1 MITAKPL
8 SSLSRQVHHLYDAS
22 FPDNERI
29 PYRIVTVPRPD
40 RVFMVCFEE
49 ETMIGLYVMFFHE
62 KTAYLSCLA
71 VSETLRNK
79 GYGSKILQMID
90 QMYPDQLIVIDIEQ
104 LDETAANSEERK
116 KRRQFCLRSGFEPSG
131 IFDYFFHVHYKLLCL
146 HGLITREQYH
156 ALIRQ
161 HWGPIAETAVCSGHG
176 GQEE

>member
-22 FPDNERI
+22 FPDNEGI
-29 PYRIVTVPRPD
+29 PYRIVNVLRPD
-40 RVFMVCFEE
+40 RVFTVCFEE

-79 GYGSKILQMID
+79 GYGSKILQMI
-90 QMYPDQLIVIDIEQ
+90 VIDIEQ

-131 IFDYFFHVHYKLLCL
+131 IFYYFFHVHYELLCL

-161 HWGPIAETAVCSGHG
+161 HWVPIAETAVCSGHG